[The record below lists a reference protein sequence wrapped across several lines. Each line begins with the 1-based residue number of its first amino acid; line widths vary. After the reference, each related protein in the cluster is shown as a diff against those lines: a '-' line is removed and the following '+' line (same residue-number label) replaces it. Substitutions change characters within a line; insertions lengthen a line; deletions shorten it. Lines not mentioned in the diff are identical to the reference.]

1 MLFNLFFHLSA
12 TDTLLVGIKDLGTP
26 IRSMVQNEVGEI
38 FIQLGDQVFKLENEN
53 LEKTNIKISADDEI
67 FFQDGKFTS
76 INRLNRLKEK
86 IQYAENHCFK
96 WNKFLAKRALRTMGY
111 ITRMN

>member
-26 IRSMVQNEVGEI
+26 IRSMVQNNRGEI
-38 FIQLGDQVFKLENEN
+38 FIQLGDQVFKLKNES
-53 LEKTNIKISADDEI
+53 LEKTDIKITANDEI

-76 INRLNRLKEK
+76 INKLNKLNVK
-86 IQYAENHCFK
+86 I
-96 WNKFLAKRALRTMGY
+96 KFSK
-111 ITRMN
+111 NQNFV

>member
-26 IRSMVQNEVGEI
+26 IRSMVQNDRGEI

-53 LEKTNIKISADDEI
+53 LENKLVGLKGGLVAFRDEVV
-67 FFQDGKFTS
+67 
-76 INRLNRLKEK
+76 
-86 IQYAENHCFK
+86 A
-96 WNKFLAKRALRTMGY
+96 
-111 ITRMN
+111 

>member
-1 MLFNLFFHLSA
+1 MNLKLTLTFLFLVLFFHLSA

-26 IRSMVQNEVGEI
+26 IQSMVQNNRGEI

-67 FFQDGKFTS
+67 FFKT
-76 INRLNRLKEK
+76 
-86 IQYAENHCFK
+86 EN
-96 WNKFLAKRALRTMGY
+96 LLL
-111 ITRMN
+111 